1 MSYTAYQPSG
11 VVPSRAYLPA
21 ALAILVTLPLA
32 VLYGWLIVR
41 APAVVNV
48 VLAFAFALAMASFVK
63 RACAKGH
70 VRSPRWAGRF
80 GLLLGVCGCY
90 IQWAAWAV
98 LQQDAQLGVSD
109 LVSGTLQMSARPAAL
124 LAVVGDAWSEMS
136 STFLGVPARYPMA
149 LAWLLELWM
158 LLFFTHYAGK
168 MRAEEVFDEAG
179 QQWAEYTELPE
190 RFAQLSQA
198 QLLAL
203 VASPDGRL
211 PDVLAPE
218 YDPSAAKYAGLRVY
232 RLGKG
237 DPLVSIVNV
246 EQREKSAPRVIECSP
261 GLFLYV
267 PDEELDAL
275 RASAEDTAAEADP
288 LELADAITHL
298 QAGRLDAAYAA
309 AAPFV
314 NAGESSLCCDA
325 NRICALACSQTG
337 QWPRALDFWQALF
350 ARESSAHNALQ
361 VATTSVMA
369 GQLEQGRDWGER
381 ALAMNA
387 ESREMP
393 GVGIITNLMSA
404 MTASNQHA
412 AAMPYLEQ
420 LKDLYGELHITDSTF
435 LYARGVPFFNVFLE
449 RSVDIL
455 ERVMDADAQREWYAA
470 MLPRLDAQG
479 QAELRAWMDRADAPA
494 QAS

>member
-11 VVPSRAYLPA
+11 VVPSRAYLWA

-32 VLYGWLIVR
+32 VLYAWLIVH
-41 APAVVNV
+41 APAVVNA
-48 VLAFAFALAMASFVK
+48 VLALAFALAMASFVK
-63 RACAKGH
+63 RACAKCH

-80 GLLLGVCGCY
+80 GLLLGVCGWY
-90 IQWAAWAV
+90 VQWAVWAV

-124 LAVVGDAWSEMS
+124 VALVGDAWGGMA
-136 STFLGVPARYPMA
+136 STFLGMPARYPMA

-158 LLFFTHYAGK
+158 LLFFPHYAGK

-179 QQWAEYTELPE
+179 QQWAGYTELPE
-190 RFAQLSQA
+190 RFARLSQA

-218 YDPSAAKYAGLRVY
+218 YDPSAANYAGLRVY

-275 RASAEDTAAEADP
+275 RASAGETAAEADP
-288 LELADAITHL
+288 LELADAIAHL

-314 NAGESSLCCDA
+314 NAGENRLNCDA

-337 QWPRALDFWQALF
+337 QWQRALDYWQALF
-350 ARESSAHNALQ
+350 ARESNAHNALQ

-369 GQLEQGRDWGER
+369 GQLEQGREWGER
-381 ALAMNA
+381 AMAMSA

-449 RSVDIL
+449 RSADIL

-479 QAELRAWMDRADAPA
+479 QAELRAWMNRASAPA